1 MMKPIKVALA
11 RIPADMDTDP
21 EVIALVRTA
30 ADRLASAGYD
40 VTETDVPDLAGTWRL
55 WCDLIM
61 TELSVLQ
68 EAQMREHGS
77 ADFRQALNGFL
88 KMATILDGRAYMEAI
103 ARPESRRCSRY
114 IGAARAD
121 VAAAVSSAPSS
132 PPAISAT
139 HPQRVGTTAPPA

>member
-1 MMKPIKVALA
+1 MSAAIVAHADWSVDPRKHWLAVAWRDGGVWRLA
-11 RIPADMDTDP
+11 RIPADMDT
-21 EVIALVRTA
+21 ARGHRT
-30 ADRLASAGYD
+30 G
-40 VTETDVPDLAGTWRL
+40 
-55 WCDLIM
+55 IM
-61 TELSVLQ
+61 TDLSVLQ

-132 PPAISAT
+132 LPALSAA

>member
-1 MMKPIKVALA
+1 MPPQSSARGLERRSAQALA
-11 RIPADMDTDP
+11 RI
-21 EVIALVRTA
+21 A
-30 ADRLASAGYD
+30 AEHPASAGYD
-40 VTETDVPDLAGTWRL
+40 VIEADVPDLAGTWRL

-68 EAQMREHGS
+68 EAQMREHGR
-77 ADFRQALNGFL
+77 ADFRRTLNGFL
-88 KMATILDGRAYMEAI
+88 KMAIILDGPAYMEAI

-132 PPAISAT
+132 PPALSAA